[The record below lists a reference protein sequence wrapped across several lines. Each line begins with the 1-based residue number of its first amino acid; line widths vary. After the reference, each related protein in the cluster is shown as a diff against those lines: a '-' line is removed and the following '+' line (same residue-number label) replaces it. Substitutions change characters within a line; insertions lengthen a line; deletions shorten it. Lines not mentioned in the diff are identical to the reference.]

1 MICIRVDGN
10 PKIGSGHVMRCIT
23 IAEELKKQSYPFI
36 FLLAD
41 HESEKLIRDKHFAY
55 EIMNTDYQNMD
66 AELVKI
72 DFFLKKYDVK
82 LMLIDSYKITQN
94 YLEQLQRLVK
104 IAYIDDMFLV
114 DHPIDMLI
122 NYNIYATRE
131 KYSKIPK
138 LLLGTGYTPLRK
150 EFQNIKY
157 DVREN
162 VLNIL
167 ITTGGG
173 DQYNLAEKIVKKLV
187 EFNDNTDCQFHIVAG
202 SFHQNINPLLDLEK
216 NQRNV
221 KIHRDVNNMSDLMQ
235 SSDIAIS
242 AGGTTMFELC
252 AVGIPIVCFSF
263 VDNQERAQQY
273 FIKEEVALNGGNYL
287 IEKNEIVNRIFEQVL
302 FLKNN
307 LNQRMKMSQKAK
319 HLVDGFGA
327 SRIAEELV
335 GFVKNQEVDD
345 EKI

>member
-23 IAEELKKQSYPFI
+23 IAEELKKQNYPFI

-41 HESEKLIRDKHFAY
+41 HESEKLIREKHFAY

-66 AELVKI
+66 AELEKVE
-72 DFFLKKYDVK
+72 FFLNKYDVK
-82 LMLIDSYKITQN
+82 LMLIDSYKVTHN
-94 YLEQLQRLVK
+94 YLEQLQIFVK
-104 IAYIDDMFLV
+104 LAYIDDMFLV
-114 DHPIDMLI
+114 DHAIDMLV
-122 NYNIYATRE
+122 NYNIYASKE
-131 KYSKIPK
+131 KYNKIQK
-138 LLLGTGYTPLRK
+138 QLLGTRYTPLRK
-150 EFQNIKY
+150 EFQNIQY
-157 DVREN
+157 DVRET
-162 VLNIL
+162 VRNIL

-187 EFNDNTDCQFHIVAG
+187 EINDNMDCQFHIVAG
-202 SFHQNINPLLDLEK
+202 SFHQNIDALLELEK
-216 NQRNV
+216 NQTNI
-221 KIHRDVNNMSDLMQ
+221 KIHRDVKNMSELMQ
-235 SSDIAIS
+235 SCDVAIS

-252 AVGIPIVCFSF
+252 AVGIPIICFSF
-263 VDNQERAQQY
+263 VDNQERAQQH

-287 IEKNEIVNRIFEQVL
+287 IEKHEIVNRIFEQVV

-307 LNQRMKMSQKAK
+307 YDLRIKMSQKAK

-335 GFVKNQEVDD
+335 GFVNMGGRR
-345 EKI
+345 